1 MQFKK
6 VFMYVFAACMVASC
20 TNDLDFEEVR
30 PEQDGDLEFT
40 VEIEPYVKDSGAR
53 TRGYFVE
60 LDDLDNGDDFDF
72 KFEKNDKF
80 GICSVDGEVNLPLLV
95 KANKKFSA
103 GTEVKLSMDDEEKGK
118 LIEGRK
124 YVLYYPYNEDRDNGV
139 YYSVS
144 NKELGLRF
152 DYSGQKQKGDDKY
165 DIIGKERNY
174 YVSEIFEYNGGNN
187 PFKNVKLKPLGAV
200 IHLQVYLPKIDSYRN
215 PGGKYVCVGLE
226 NVDGSCGFYSFVSAE
241 SKGNG
246 DFNFSYKAKSNSLV
260 LNLED
265 VYVENSDETGF
276 GTCDFYMIAYPGS
289 TGGFK
294 VKVTNFLGITY
305 YSHKTYDL
313 DMRAGLYYSLEG
325 IELDYPTEEGHE
337 YVDLG
342 LPSGL
347 LWATSNVG
355 TSSPYDSGYYLAWGE
370 IGSKNIKLYDWNNYI
385 FGTENKLTKYDQP
398 YMTLEPCDDAA
409 SKIRGGKWR
418 TPSHDDFEELVK
430 KCFWLWTNSYMGT
443 GMKGYIVYKARKGQ
457 EGHLLSEE
465 NMHDNESYW
474 QYTIDIPHIFLPCC
488 GYIEGAKLCGGNNS
502 NDVFTYYMTSNL
514 DSPISKCNAFTI
526 SSLGPSYYGKTDR
539 CNGLCL
545 RPVFKK

>member
-1 MQFKK
+1 MQLKK

-40 VEIEPYVKDSGAR
+40 VEIEPYVNDSGAR

-60 LDDLDNGDDFDF
+60 LDDLDNEDDFEF

-103 GTEVKLSMDDEEKGK
+103 GTEVKLSMDDEVKGK

-124 YVLYYPYNEDRDNGV
+124 YVLYYPYNEDRYNGV
-139 YYSVS
+139 YYYVS
-144 NKELGLRF
+144 DKELGLRF

-226 NVDGSCGFYSFVSAE
+226 NVDGSSGFYSFVSAE

-246 DFNFSYKAKSNSLV
+246 DFNFSYKAESSSLV

-276 GTCDFYMIAYPGS
+276 GTCDFYMVAYPGS
-289 TGGFK
+289 TGNFK
-294 VKVTNFLGITY
+294 VKVTNFHGITY
-305 YSHKTYDL
+305 YSHDTKNL
-313 DMRAGLYYSLEG
+313 DIKAGKYYSLEG
-325 IELDYPTEEGHE
+325 IELDYPTEAGHE

-347 LWATSNVG
+347 LWATANVG
-355 TSSPYDSGYYLAWGE
+355 TSNPYVPGYNLAWGE
-370 IGSKNIKLYDWNNYI
+370 IEYKKTYNWNNYK
-385 FGTENKLTKYDQP
+385 FGTKERLKEYDQP
-398 YMTLEPCDDAA
+398 YMTFDPCDDAA
-409 SKIRGGKWR
+409 FKIWGGKWQ
-418 TPSHDDFEELVK
+418 TPSHEDFEELENN
-430 KCFWLWTNSYMGT
+430 CFWLWTNSYMGT
-443 GMKGYIVYKARKGQ
+443 GVKGYIVYKARKSQ
-457 EGHLLSEE
+457 EGNVLPKDR
-465 NMHDNESYW
+465 MRANESYW
-474 QYTIDIPHIFLPCC
+474 RYTIDMPHIFLPCC
-488 GYIEGAKLCGGNNS
+488 GYMKGTSLYGGNNNYYGMS
-502 NDVFTYYMTSNL
+502 YYMTSNL
-514 DSPISKCNAFTI
+514 DSEKSECNVFEFNDCG
-526 SSLGPSYYGKTDR
+526 LNHYGHIDR
-539 CNGLCL
+539 CYGLCV